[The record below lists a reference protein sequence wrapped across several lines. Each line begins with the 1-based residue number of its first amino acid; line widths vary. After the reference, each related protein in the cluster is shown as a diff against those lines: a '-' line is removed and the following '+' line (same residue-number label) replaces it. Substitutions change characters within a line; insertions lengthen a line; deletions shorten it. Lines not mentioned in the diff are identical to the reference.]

1 MSRNDRNVE
10 IRMDRIPVRGGIG
23 AVLVIITLLGAMLL
37 ELEGLRLPAIAGLIG
52 GLLVGGVLIVWRRL
66 SQPR

>member
-1 MSRNDRNVE
+1 MSPNDRNVE

>member
-1 MSRNDRNVE
+1 MSPNDRNVE

-23 AVLVIITLLGAMLL
+23 AILTIITLLGAMLL
-37 ELEGLRLPAIAGLIG
+37 ELEGLRLPALAGLIG

-66 SQPR
+66 SQPH

>member
-37 ELEGLRLPAIAGLIG
+37 ELEGLRLPALAGLIG